1 MELLIAQARK
11 QFEQI
16 LSYVQGEAQ
25 SKQLNEVEKGIFYS
39 LLKLGLTL
47 LLVFFQQKGIGN
59 KDKVYIDKNGIKRS
73 YHSIKHREYLSIFGR
88 IRIPRACYWAKGR
101 HEIYPLDAELNL
113 PNTEYSYVLQEW
125 GSALGSEEPYEK
137 ASNFLETVLGM
148 PLWGSSIETIMQK
161 ACVDVPHFYKERQ
174 GPKEETEKE
183 ILVATMDG
191 KGVIMRKDQIEKKT
205 SKKRRRKIRKIGER
219 EKKKIEKGNE
229 KPGRKKMST
238 VIGAYTIDPHE
249 RTAENFLNKETRED
263 KRPHPCNK
271 VIQATLE
278 SKETAMQRLKS
289 EIEKRDPQ
297 KEKDCV
303 ALVDGEHKLRDLIK
317 SYLPW
322 FVIIIDIYHVME
334 YLWKGA
340 HVFHKEGSSEAKS
353 WMTDKLT
360 KLLLDKVEIVIS
372 ELNEQLKSLS
382 KGKQGQLRRIITY
395 LENGKSHMQYDKYLK
410 KGYPI
415 GSGVVEGACK
425 NLVKDRMEQCGMRWT
440 ISGAEAVLS
449 MRSLQ
454 VNGMKDGYW
463 QYHIAQERKRLY
475 GMLLENDGIE
485 LAA

>member
-1 MELLIAQARK
+1 MEQLIAQAKK

-16 LSYVQGEAQ
+16 LSYVQGESQ
-25 SKQLNEVEKGIFYS
+25 NQQLNEVEKGIFYS

-47 LLVFFQQKGIGN
+47 LLFFFQQKGVGN
-59 KDKVYIDKNGIKRS
+59 KGKVYVDKDGIKRS
-73 YHSIKHREYLSIFGR
+73 YHSIKHREYLSIFGK
-88 IRIPRACYWAKGR
+88 IRIPRACYWTKGR

-148 PLWGSSIETIMQK
+148 TLWGSSIETVMKQ
-161 ACVDVPHFYKERQ
+161 ACVDVPNFYKERQ
-174 GPKEETEKE
+174 GPKIETEKE
-183 ILVATMDG
+183 IMVATMDG
-191 KGVIMRKDQIEKKT
+191 KGVVMRKDQIEKT
-205 SKKRRRKIRKIGER
+205 ISKKQLRKIRRIGER
-219 EKKKIEKGNE
+219 EKKKIGEKKNE

-238 VIGAYTIDPHE
+238 VIGAYTIAPHE
-249 RTAENFLNKETRED
+249 RTVESFLNKEKEE

-278 SKETAMQRLKS
+278 GKEAAMKRLKK
-289 EIEKRDPQ
+289 EVEKRDPQ

-303 ALVDGEHKLRDLIK
+303 ALVDGEHKLRNLIK
-317 SYLPW
+317 NYLPW

-340 HVFHKEGSSEAKS
+340 HIFYKESSSEAKS

-360 KLLLDKVEIVIS
+360 KLLLGKVETVIL
-372 ELNEQLKSLS
+372 ELKELLESLS
-382 KGKQGQLRRIITY
+382 KGKQEQLRKIITY
-395 LENGKSHMQYDKYLK
+395 LENGKDHMQYDKYLK

-440 ISGAEAVLS
+440 MSGAEAVLR

-454 VNGMKDGYW
+454 INRMKDVYW
-463 QYHIAQERKRLY
+463 QYHIAEERKRLY
-475 GMLLENDGIE
+475 GMTTKNDAVE